1 MPAMNETK
9 LYPNWKD
16 MIVYGSEGPEPQILT
31 ADEKVRI
38 ILAGLE
44 PGQRI
49 LDHAEAQKE

>member
-1 MPAMNETK
+1 MNETK